1 MAHILIV
8 DDEARIG
15 SLLAD
20 ELSDAGHRATA
31 VTSAAAALAAVE
43 KDAPDIVITDLRMAE
58 MDGVTLLKEL
68 RHRFPAV
75 DVVVMTAYASIETAI
90 ATMREGAYDYII
102 KPFRGEEV
110 AMVVARLEE
119 KRRLEGENR
128 GLRAA
133 LAGGAAGDIIGASAG
148 MAEVRRLVQ
157 SLSRS
162 DAAVLI
168 RGESGTGKE
177 VVARALHRSSARS
190 AGPFIAVNCAAIPE
204 TLLES
209 ELFGYEKGAFT
220 GAVRSKA
227 GHFRLADRGTL
238 FLDEIGDLP
247 AALQSKLLRVL
258 ETRSFTPLGGVK
270 ETHVDVRLVSATH
283 QALEADIA
291 SGRFRQDLFYR
302 LNVFPIVIPPLRD
315 RREDIA
321 ELARHFLAEWG
332 RPPAHLGD
340 DALARLAAHDWPG
353 NVRELRN
360 VLERAVILRPEGRI
374 GAGDIMI
381 APTGAGAATGTTAP
395 PPDTLNLEE
404 AERRLIAR
412 ALAAAAGNKSEA
424 ARLLGITRRALYGR
438 LERYGME

>member
-8 DDEARIG
+8 DDEVRIG

-20 ELSDAGHRATA
+20 ELGDAGHHARA
-31 VTSAAAALAAVE
+31 VTSGADALAAVE
-43 KDAPDIVITDLRMAE
+43 TAVPDIVITDLRMGE
-58 MDGVTLLKEL
+58 MDGMTLLREL
-68 RHRFPAV
+68 RRRFPAV

-102 KPFRGEEV
+102 KPFRNEEV
-110 AMVVARLEE
+110 LLVIGRIEE
-119 KRRLEGENR
+119 KRRLEVENR
-128 GLRAA
+128 GLRQA
-133 LAGGAAGDIIGASAG
+133 LAGGSAGDLVGTSPA
-148 MAEVRRLVQ
+148 MMEVRRLVQ
-157 SLSRS
+157 SLARS
-162 DAAVLI
+162 DAAVMI

-177 VVARALHRSSARS
+177 VVARALHRSSGRS
-190 AGPFIAVNCAAIPE
+190 SGPFIAVNCAAIPD

-227 GHFRLADRGTL
+227 GHFRIADRGTL

-247 AALQSKLLRVL
+247 AALQAKLLRVL
-258 ETRSFTPLGGVK
+258 ESQSFTPLGGVK
-270 ETHVDVRLVSATH
+270 EVHVDVRLVSATH
-283 QALEADIA
+283 QVLEEDIA

-302 LNVFPIVIPPLRD
+302 LNVFPIVIPPLRE

-321 ELARHFLAEWG
+321 DLARHFLADWG
-332 RPPAHLGD
+332 RAPADLAD

-374 GAGDIMI
+374 GTADIMI
-381 APTGAGAATGTTAP
+381 APERVGAAVSAAGGSG
-395 PPDTLNLEE
+395 TLNLEE
-404 AERRLIAR
+404 AERELIVR
-412 ALAAAAGNKSEA
+412 ALAATGGNKSEA